1 MHANTA
7 LGLSPESSHKL
18 IERRS
23 QVFKIDRLIPSVIGA
38 GVAICVLKYITI
50 SISPEGEYQLNRA
63 VSMLGLGGMLML
75 LVIEVIV
82 YALTRDIVERVYIR
96 RMHKLIDE
104 GVSPDLVVSAIESQ
118 HISLLMKAI
127 LLDET
132 EEYLADRVR

>member
-1 MHANTA
+1 M
-7 LGLSPESSHKL
+7 
-18 IERRS
+18 
-23 QVFKIDRLIPSVIGA
+23 DRLIPTAIGTT
-38 GVAICVLKYITI
+38 VMVCILKYITI

-63 VSMLGLGGMLML
+63 LSMLGLGGMIML
-75 LVIEVIV
+75 LIIEVIV
-82 YALTRDIVERVYIR
+82 YALVRDIVERVYIR

-104 GVSPDLVVSAIESQ
+104 GVSPELVVSAIESQ

>member
-1 MHANTA
+1 M
-7 LGLSPESSHKL
+7 
-18 IERRS
+18 
-23 QVFKIDRLIPSVIGA
+23 FKIDRLIPSVIGA
-38 GVAICVLKYITI
+38 GVAICVLKYVTI

-75 LVIEVIV
+75 FVIEVIV

-104 GVSPDLVVSAIESQ
+104 GVSPEMVVSVIKAQ

-127 LLDET
+127 LLDEI
-132 EEYLADRVR
+132 EKYAGYKVW

>member
-1 MHANTA
+1 M
-7 LGLSPESSHKL
+7 
-18 IERRS
+18 
-23 QVFKIDRLIPSVIGA
+23 DRLIPTAIGTT
-38 GVAICVLKYITI
+38 VMVCILKYITI

-63 VSMLGLGGMLML
+63 VSMLWLGGMIML
-75 LVIEVIV
+75 LIIEVIV
-82 YALTRDIVERVYIR
+82 YALVRDIVERVYIR

-104 GVSPDLVVSAIESQ
+104 GVSPELVVSAIESQ

>member
-1 MHANTA
+1 M
-7 LGLSPESSHKL
+7 
-18 IERRS
+18 
-23 QVFKIDRLIPSVIGA
+23 FKIDRLIPTVVGA
-38 GVAICVLKYITI
+38 GVALCVLKYITI

-63 VSMLGLGGMLML
+63 VSMLGLGGMIML
-75 LVIEVIV
+75 LIIEVIV
-82 YALTRDIVERVYIR
+82 YALVRDIVERVYIR

-104 GVSPDLVVSAIESQ
+104 GVSPELVVSAIESQ